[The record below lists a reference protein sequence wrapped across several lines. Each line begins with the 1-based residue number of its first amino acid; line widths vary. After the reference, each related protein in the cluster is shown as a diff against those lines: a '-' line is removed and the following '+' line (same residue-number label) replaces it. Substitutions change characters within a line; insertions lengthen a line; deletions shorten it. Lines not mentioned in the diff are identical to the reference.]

1 MLQNLQTMND
11 LTNFLNTLSY
21 NDFKNIVEQYS
32 EKNNVNFDSQME
44 TLVTNSLEIK
54 LHNLKVNCTCPKC
67 KSSII
72 VKNGKRPNGIQE
84 YKCKDCGTKFT
95 KFTNTILEKTRWHW
109 DIWIKVLEM
118 TINNFSIKKMV
129 NVLEKDYGC
138 TNINEKTVW
147 LWRMK
152 LIHSIANLPQPKLT
166 GNIQID
172 ETFIRESQKGSRN
185 LVSYIKGEERIARY
199 GLNPSKYGIMGSE
212 FATITTAID
221 NKGYSVCLVSCLGKL
236 SSELF
241 VDLFDEYL
249 ESPSYICTDSNSIYN
264 KYCEL
269 NNIAHYVKPSNY
281 DKILNEYDYF
291 NKNNEDK
298 EKLLLKLYNEDKI
311 DKILNKGRLNYL
323 EFKGLKSKNR
333 LSLARV
339 NELHNEIKKFINVNK
354 TNVSTKYLNDYILFF
369 NYIRNY
375 KVRNGNYPSS
385 KKDVEKIFIEILT
398 QKVNYTIND
407 INNKQLYLPKPTGK
421 YMAML
426 KEETE
431 KLKILTNN
439 TFTFNDED
447 NVATFNKRE
456 ILFNIPK
463 YKLYELAKHYKI
475 KKYKKL
481 AKWCLASLLLKQSD
495 IDNLLYKV
503 ILKDRIIKEK

>member
-1 MLQNLQTMND
+1 MLQNIQTMSD

-67 KSSII
+67 DSSII

-109 DIWIKVLEM
+109 DIWVKVLEM

-199 GLNPSKYGIMGSE
+199 GYNPSKYGIMGSE

-221 NKGYSVCLVSCLGKL
+221 NKGYSVCFVSCLGKL

-281 DKILNEYDYF
+281 DKILNEYNYF

-323 EFKGLKSKNR
+323 EFKELKSKNR

-339 NELHNEIKKFINVNK
+339 NELHNEIKNFININK

-407 INNKQLYLPKPTGK
+407 INNKQLDLPKPTGK

-426 KEETE
+426 KKETK
-431 KLKILTNN
+431 KLQILTNN
-439 TFTFNDED
+439 TFTFNNED
-447 NVATFNKRE
+447 NVTTFNKRE
-456 ILFNIPK
+456 ILLNIAK
-463 YKLYELAKHYKI
+463 YKLYELAKYYKI

-481 AKWCLASLLLKQSD
+481 AKWCLASLLLKQND
-495 IDNLLYKV
+495 IDTMIHK
-503 ILKDRIIKEK
+503 IMLKDRVVK

>member
-44 TLVTNSLEIK
+44 TLVTNSLETK

-152 LIHSIANLPQPKLT
+152 LIHSIATLPMPKLN
-166 GNIQID
+166 GVIQVD
-172 ETFIRESQKGSRN
+172 ETFIRESQKGSRE
-185 LVSYIKGEERIARY
+185 LVSYINGEERTARY
-199 GLNPSKYGIMGSE
+199 GFNPSKYGIMGSE

-323 EFKGLKSKNR
+323 EFKELKSKNR

-354 TNVSTKYLNDYILFF
+354 TNVSTKYLND
-369 NYIRNY
+369 
-375 KVRNGNYPSS
+375 
-385 KKDVEKIFIEILT
+385 
-398 QKVNYTIND
+398 
-407 INNKQLYLPKPTGK
+407 
-421 YMAML
+421 
-426 KEETE
+426 
-431 KLKILTNN
+431 
-439 TFTFNDED
+439 
-447 NVATFNKRE
+447 
-456 ILFNIPK
+456 
-463 YKLYELAKHYKI
+463 
-475 KKYKKL
+475 
-481 AKWCLASLLLKQSD
+481 
-495 IDNLLYKV
+495 
-503 ILKDRIIKEK
+503 

>member
-1 MLQNLQTMND
+1 MLIN
-11 LTNFLNTLSY
+11 TNNFSDISNFINSLSY
-21 NDFKNIVEQYS
+21 VDFEKIVKEYSIVNNINYDMTLN
-32 EKNNVNFDSQME
+32 KMITVNLE
-44 TLVTNSLEIK
+44 ERLNKLEINK
-54 LHNLKVNCTCPKC
+54 TCPNCNSHLK
-67 KSSII
+67 

-109 DIWIKVLEM
+109 DIWVKVLEM

-199 GLNPSKYGIMGSE
+199 GYNPSKYGIMGSE

-221 NKGYSVCLVSCLGKL
+221 NKGYSVCFVSCLGKL

-281 DKILNEYDYF
+281 DKILNEYNYF

-323 EFKGLKSKNR
+323 EFKELKSKNR

-339 NELHNEIKKFINVNK
+339 NELHNEIKNFININK

-407 INNKQLYLPKPTGK
+407 INNKQLDLPKPTGK

-426 KEETE
+426 KKETK
-431 KLKILTNN
+431 KLQILTNN
-439 TFTFNDED
+439 TFTFNNED
-447 NVATFNKRE
+447 NVTTFNKRE
-456 ILFNIPK
+456 ILLNIAK
-463 YKLYELAKHYKI
+463 YKLYELAKYYKI

-481 AKWCLASLLLKQSD
+481 AKWCLASLLLKQND
-495 IDNLLYKV
+495 IDTMIHK
-503 ILKDRIIKEK
+503 IMLKDRVVK

>member
-1 MLQNLQTMND
+1 M
-11 LTNFLNTLSY
+11 Y
-21 NDFKNIVEQYS
+21 P
-32 EKNNVNFDSQME
+32 FDTQME
-44 TLVTNSLEIK
+44 LMVTNSLESK
-54 LHNLKVNCTCPKC
+54 LNELNVNCQCPKC

-84 YKCKDCGTKFT
+84 YKCKDCKTKFT

-109 DIWIKVLEM
+109 DIWVKVLEM
-118 TINNFSIKKMV
+118 TINNYSLEKMQ
-129 NVLEKDYGC
+129 NVLEKDYNC
-138 TNINEKTVW
+138 IDINIKTIW
-147 LWRMK
+147 LWRLK
-152 LIHSIANLPQPKLT
+152 LIHAIASLPQPKLT

-185 LVSYIKGEERIARY
+185 LVSYIKDEDRIARY
-199 GLNPSKYGIMGSE
+199 GYKPSKYGIMGSE

-221 NKGYSVCLVSCLGKL
+221 NRGYSVCFVSSLGRL
-236 SSELF
+236 TSELF

-264 KYCEL
+264 KYCEI
-269 NNIAHYVKPSNY
+269 NNIPHYIKPSNY

-298 EKLLLKLYNEDKI
+298 I

-323 EFKGLKSKNR
+323 EFKELKSKNR

-339 NELHNEIKKFINVNK
+339 NELHNEIKKFININK

-369 NYIRNY
+369 NYIRNF
-375 KVRNGNYPSS
+375 KVKNGNYPTS
-385 KKDVEKIFIEILT
+385 KKDIEKIFIEIIT

-407 INNKQLYLPKPTGK
+407 VNNQKLELPKPTGK
-421 YMAML
+421 YMSML

-431 KLKILTNN
+431 KLQQLTNSN
-439 TFTFNDED
+439 FTFNDED
-447 NVATFNKRE
+447 NVSTFNKRDY
-456 ILFNIPK
+456 LLNIPT

-475 KKYKKL
+475 TKYKKL
-481 AKWCLASLLLKQSD
+481 AKWCLASLLLKQND
-495 IDNLLYKV
+495 IDTMIHK
-503 ILKDRIIKEK
+503 IMLKDRIVKDE

>member
-109 DIWIKVLEM
+109 NIWIKVLEM

-199 GLNPSKYGIMGSE
+199 GFNPSKYGIMGSE

>member
-199 GLNPSKYGIMGSE
+199 GFNPSKYGIMGSE

>member
-1 MLQNLQTMND
+1 MLQNIQNINEITD
-11 LTNFLNTLSY
+11 FLNSLSY
-21 NDFKNIVEQYS
+21 TDFKHIVDEYS
-32 EKNNVNFDSQME
+32 TKNNVSFNTQME
-44 TLVTNSLEIK
+44 FMVTNSLETK
-54 LHNLKVNCTCPKC
+54 LHNLNVNCQCPKC
-67 KSSII
+67 ESSII

-152 LIHSIANLPQPKLT
+152 LIHAIANLPQPKLT

-221 NKGYSVCLVSCLGKL
+221 NKGYSVCFVSCLGKL

-241 VDLFDEYL
+241 VDLFDKYF
-249 ESPSYICTDSNSIYN
+249 ESPLYICTDSNSIYN
-264 KYCEL
+264 KYCET
-269 NNIAHYVKPSNY
+269 NNIPHYIKPSNY
-281 DKILNEYDYF
+281 DKLLNKYDLF
-291 NKNNEDK
+291 NKTTEQR
-298 EKLLLKLYNEDKI
+298 EKILLKLYNDDKI

-323 EFKGLKSKNR
+323 EFKELKSKNR

-407 INNKQLYLPKPTGK
+407 INNKQLELPKPTGK

-431 KLKILTNN
+431 KMQILDND

-456 ILFNIPK
+456 ILLNIPK
-463 YKLYELAKHYKI
+463 YKLCELAKYYKI

-495 IDNLLYKV
+495 IDTMLYKV
-503 ILKDRIIKEK
+503 MLKDRRI